1 MLSETFSVIFK
12 HCAGALE
19 AAYSFIADI
28 RYWKKLKSFL
38 AQFLVLQLL
47 HLHSYFHACSQYWLG
62 NEYEFPFRSFFYKNC
77 VLQICKKILSNVA
90 LNHMV

>member
-1 MLSETFSVIFK
+1 MLNETFSVIFK

-38 AQFLVLQLL
+38 AQFLVLPLL

-62 NEYEFPFRSFFYKNC
+62 NEYEFPFRSFSF
-77 VLQICKKILSNVA
+77 VLQKLCPTNMQKNSK
-90 LNHMV
+90 